1 MVRKRPSTDIKQ
13 CSVSTGNGLG
23 DRTASIVEVPFR
35 GPVFKETKTNT
46 AAHDEFTTR
55 RTSSGES
62 QHVIKGTRGMKIPGL
77 VEGTPLEFQ
86 IDTGA
91 INTFITEDTYY
102 SILPENRPV
111 LERALKKFHSA
122 DGGDLNVI
130 GTAIMLLSFG
140 DLDIHFRVFEGKM
153 KCNLLG
159 QDFMEEFRGIWDYET
174 TSLVLTCSCVLGKRR
189 NKMNKSSR
197 VMSVEDCDIPA
208 GHEAIVKGRL
218 ASRDVYGEGVL
229 VPLKKFIH
237 EHGIMVAHALISVKN
252 NEIDVLVR
260 VFNPSDND
268 VKVKKNTYLALFSP
282 VLCSSASIPENVYS
296 VNTTGVFEELP
307 DHLCDL
313 YKDGCKLLSPEQS
326 QKFRRFLIQH
336 QTAFTDPNKPM
347 ERARIGEHS
356 IKLKDDTPFKEPP
369 RKVTI
374 FKREILD
381 KEIGNLL
388 EDGLIEKSNS
398 PWSSPLVLVQK
409 KDKSWRLCVEYRRLY
424 TRTVKDAYPIP
435 RMSDDLDSL
444 AGSKWFTSLDLN
456 MAYHQIPMNE
466 HDKEKTAFATP
477 RGGLF
482 HYRVMP
488 FGLCNAPATFQ
499 RVIEQALNGLQWQV
513 TVLYLDDIIVVGRDF
528 EEHLS
533 NLNLVINRLSEAYLK
548 LKAKKCN
555 FFLQRSFVPQTHC
568 IIKRNYNRPS

>member
-1 MVRKRPSTDIKQ
+1 
-13 CSVSTGNGLG
+13 
-23 DRTASIVEVPFR
+23 
-35 GPVFKETKTNT
+35 
-46 AAHDEFTTR
+46 
-55 RTSSGES
+55 
-62 QHVIKGTRGMKIPGL
+62 MKIPGL

-91 INTFITEDTYY
+91 INTFITEDTYN

-122 DGGDLNVI
+122 DGGDLNVF
-130 GTAIMLLSFG
+130 GTAIMVLSFG

-153 KCNLLG
+153 KCNFLG

-174 TSLVLTCSCVLGKRR
+174 TSLVLSCVLGKRR

-229 VPLKKFIH
+229 VLLKKFIH
-237 EHGIMVAHALISVKN
+237 EHGRMVAHALISVKS

-268 VKVKKNTYLALFSP
+268 VKVKKNTYLPLFSP
-282 VLCSSASIPENVYS
+282 VLCSNASVPENVYS
-296 VNTTGVFEELP
+296 VNTAGVSEELL

-336 QTAFTDPNKPM
+336 KTAFIDPNKHM

-356 IKLKDDTPFKEPP
+356 IKLKDDTPFKKPP
-369 RKVTI
+369 RKVPI
-374 FKREILD
+374 FKREIPD
-381 KEIGNLL
+381 KEIENLL
-388 EDGLIEKSNS
+388 ENWLIEKSNRKI
-398 PWSSPLVLVQK
+398 SPLVVVQK
-409 KDKSWRLCVEYRRLY
+409 KDKSLSLCVDYRRLD
-424 TRTVKDAYPIP
+424 TRTVKDEYPIP
-435 RMSDDLDSL
+435 RVSDDLDSL

-488 FGLCNAPATFQ
+488 F
-499 RVIEQALNGLQWQV
+499 VMHLQP
-513 TVLYLDDIIVVGRDF
+513 F
-528 EEHLS
+528 KE
-533 NLNLVINRLSEAYLK
+533 
-548 LKAKKCN
+548 
-555 FFLQRSFVPQTHC
+555 
-568 IIKRNYNRPS
+568 